1 MINWFSWNL
10 ITKRIKKTKYKC
22 KKEILCTFV
31 AFFLLRY
38 RNFTNITAS
47 PCFVETSVV
56 SEQDMAIDLDKHVLE
71 KILTWLCDIYLVCKI
86 HIFHQLMKSLGYVLI
101 INTQYFKL
109 PMQKETKYVGWK
121 VVILNYQLCHM

>member
-1 MINWFSWNL
+1 MLNWFSWNL
-10 ITKRIKKTKYKC
+10 ITIRIKKTKYKY

-31 AFFLLRY
+31 AFFLLKH

-71 KILTWLCDIYLVCKI
+71 K
-86 HIFHQLMKSLGYVLI
+86 F
-101 INTQYFKL
+101 
-109 PMQKETKYVGWK
+109 
-121 VVILNYQLCHM
+121 